1 MLKVGLTGGI
11 GCGKT
16 TVSKLFTE
24 LNVPIIDAD
33 DIAHQLVEPGQ
44 PALLEISKA
53 FGDKTLNP
61 DSSLNRQHIRDV
73 VFSDP
78 KQKQKL
84 EDILHTLVF
93 TAMQEKI
100 NRLDSPYCII
110 SIPLLFETHKTD
122 FVNRI
127 LVIDCPVE
135 IQIERVKLRNNLT
148 EARIRSIIDSQVSR
162 EYRLKHADDVIDN
175 SESGSGLAE
184 HVKKLHNLYL
194 AISALGQKRL

>member
-24 LNVPIIDAD
+24 LNVPVIDAD
-33 DIAHQLVEPGQ
+33 DIAHQLVEPGK

-61 DSSLNRQHIRDV
+61 DSSLNRQHLRDV
-73 VFSDP
+73 VFTDL

-84 EDILHTLVF
+84 EDILHPLVF
-93 TAMQEKI
+93 NAMQEKI
-100 NRLDSPYCII
+100 NQLVSPYCIV
-110 SIPLLFETHKTD
+110 SIPLLFETHRGQ
-122 FVNRI
+122 FVDRI

-162 EYRLKHADDVIDN
+162 EYRLRHADDVIDN
-175 SESGSGLAE
+175 SQSGGGLAE